1 MPAASSAS
9 EKESDVGQKL
19 EAGETFPSVTM
30 KLVGGETVTLPDD
43 LATPYGVVL
52 FYRGHW

>member
-1 MPAASSAS
+1 MASKLDAGDAFPATT
-9 EKESDVGQKL
+9 L
-19 EAGETFPSVTM
+19 

-43 LATPYGVVL
+43 MKTAYAAVL

>member
-1 MPAASSAS
+1 M
-9 EKESDVGQKL
+9 GRKL
-19 EAGETFPSVTM
+19 DSGNTLPSLTL

-43 LATPYGVVL
+43 LETPYGVVL

>member
-1 MPAASSAS
+1 M
-9 EKESDVGQKL
+9 GQKL

-30 KLVGGETVTLPDD
+30 KLVGGGTVTLPDD
-43 LATPYGVVL
+43 LATQYGVVL